1 MNDLQADLE
10 TWIYEWV
17 SVYNEKLQAV
27 PCPFAKQAYVGNK
40 ILIRELKRID
50 TLTMTDYFAA
60 ELENYT
66 YHWPNDIEV
75 VALGCRPDLIGSG
88 ELSDIV
94 KQCNES
100 FLKNR
105 GYIALEDHPDSL
117 EIVADEIMNQGDWAL
132 VLVQAKD
139 KLDKASAILERQGYY
154 KTWSQ
159 ENLDDVVNWRKN
171 S

>member
-1 MNDLQADLE
+1 MNNLQADLE
-10 TWIYEWV
+10 TWIHDWV
-17 SVYNEKLQAV
+17 SVYNEKLQSV
-27 PCPFAKQAYVGNK
+27 PCPFAKQAYVDNK
-40 ILIRELKRID
+40 ILIRELKRVD
-50 TLTMTDYFAA
+50 TLTMADYFAA
-60 ELENYT
+60 EIENYT
-66 YHWPNDIEV
+66 YHWPKDIEV
-75 VALGCRPDLIGSG
+75 VALGCDPNLIDSN

-94 KQCNES
+94 KRCNEG

-117 EIVADEIMNQGDWAL
+117 EIISGEIMNQGSWAL

-139 KLDKASAILERQGYY
+139 KLAKASAMLERQGYY

>member
-1 MNDLQADLE
+1 MSELQADLE
-10 TWIYEWV
+10 SWIYEWV

-27 PCPFAKQAYVGNK
+27 PCPFAKQAYVDNK
-40 ILIRELKRID
+40 ILIRELSRID
-50 TLTMTDYFAA
+50 TLTMADYFAA

-66 YHWPNDIEV
+66 YHWPKDKEV
-75 VALGCRPDLIGSG
+75 VALGCRPNLIDSA

-94 KQCNES
+94 KRCNEG
-100 FLKNR
+100 FLSDR

-117 EIVADEIMNQGDWAL
+117 EIIAGEVMNQGSWAL
-132 VLVQAKD
+132 VLLQSKE
-139 KLDKASAILERQGYY
+139 KLNKASAILARQGYY

>member
-1 MNDLQADLE
+1 MNELQADLE

-27 PCPFAKQAYVGNK
+27 PCPFAKQAYVDNK
-40 ILIRELKRID
+40 ILIRELKHID
-50 TLTMTDYFAA
+50 TLTMPDYFAS

-66 YHWPNDIEV
+66 YHWPQDKEV
-75 VALGCRPDLIGSG
+75 VALGCKPNLIDSD

-94 KQCNES
+94 KRCNES
-100 FLKNR
+100 FLADR
-105 GYIALEDHPDSL
+105 RYIALEDHPDSL
-117 EIVADEIMNQGDWAL
+117 EIIAGEIMNQGEWAL

-159 ENLDDVVNWRKN
+159 ENLDDVVNWRKK